1 MSAPES
7 PRNGLV
13 FDLAA
18 IEREMRQEDAYTKGG
33 HTARTLVRTP
43 DQRIV
48 FIVMKDG
55 ARLAEHQASESASL
69 NVVVGHVRLHL
80 PDRVVDLG
88 KNQLLVL
95 AGGIRHDVEA
105 TSDSSFVLTLSWHGN
120 Q

>member
-7 PRNGLV
+7 PRHGLV
-13 FDLAA
+13 FDLAVL
-18 IEREMRQEDAYTKGG
+18 ENEMRQEDAYAKGG

-48 FIVMKDG
+48 LIVMKAG

-69 NVVVGHVRLHL
+69 QVVGGHVRLHL
-80 PDRVVDLG
+80 PDRVVDLDA
-88 KNQLLVL
+88 NQLLVL

-105 TSDSSFVLTLSWHGN
+105 TSESSLLLTLSWHAGE
-120 Q
+120 